1 MSPIYLLKG
10 PSEQIYHCKPPPD
23 HFKALNNFPENPG
36 VIFESKCDIL
46 KEWDTNPHLHSKCF
60 TMFANWFHVLK
71 AVTQNFRAIYLHQSV
86 EWRNGS
92 TEIISCLW

>member
-1 MSPIYLLKG
+1 MFSSKTKCGESSKIRRFISQEMIIEWPDFTVSPIYLLKG

-46 KEWDTNPHLHSKCF
+46 KE
-60 TMFANWFHVLK
+60 
-71 AVTQNFRAIYLHQSV
+71 
-86 EWRNGS
+86 
-92 TEIISCLW
+92 